1 MKITSRKKYD
11 LVCSRLREV
20 FNAKKGSSEYKELIV
35 LSALIGDFEDRTSVP
50 LVQVTDEDIAEHL
63 AEQGCNELNT

>member
-11 LVCSRLREV
+11 QVCSRLREV

-63 AEQGCNELNT
+63 AEQRCNELNT